1 VANTHDAHVCWITS
15 RLPSL
20 PSPLASAPRASQ
32 FLAMNLGSISPGE
45 TPAVAQATMVR
56 DEKKDFGS
64 STDLRYIGGAQKW
77 KLKNATLHNR
87 TSGSHSI
94 RKKKAP
100 VQPHM

>member
-1 VANTHDAHVCWITS
+1 
-15 RLPSL
+15 
-20 PSPLASAPRASQ
+20 
-32 FLAMNLGSISPGE
+32 MNLGSISPGE